1 MTSSAASLT
10 LSARNRVPG
19 DPVAGDAA
27 SRRITSTPPPPGRCT
42 SSRTTSG
49 RCADTAAT
57 ASSTSAASA
66 STSTASPSSART
78 PRRNIAWSS
87 TITTLTLPASLIG
100 LLLSRTG
107 QVQVHL
113 GALAGRRSHVAGPA
127 VAGHPV
133 DNAVPHPVPV
143 GRGGLR
149 VEPAP
154 PVADEDVDG
163 GGGDLGV
170 HVDLA
175 RARVLGGVGDGLT
188 GGGDDRAQRLPEVAV
203 PHADHLH

>member
-10 LSARNRVPG
+10 LSARNRVSG

-27 SRRITSTPPPPGRCT
+27 SLRITSTPPPPGRCT
-42 SSRTTSG
+42 SRSTTSG
-49 RCADTAAT
+49 WCADTAAI

-87 TITTLTLPASLIG
+87 TITTLTLAASLIWV
-100 LLLSRTG
+100 LLSRAG
-107 QVQVHL
+107 QVKVHL
-113 GALAGRRSHVAGPA
+113 GALPRCRSHVGGPA

-133 DNAVPHPVPV
+133 DDAVPHPVPV
-143 GRGGLR
+143 AQGRRR
-149 VEPAP
+149 VEAAAT
-154 PVADEDVDG
+154 VTDEHVDG
-163 GGGDLGV
+163 GVRDLGV

-175 RARVLGGVGDGLT
+175 GSRVLGGVGDGL
-188 GGGDDRAQRLPEVAV
+188 
-203 PHADHLH
+203 